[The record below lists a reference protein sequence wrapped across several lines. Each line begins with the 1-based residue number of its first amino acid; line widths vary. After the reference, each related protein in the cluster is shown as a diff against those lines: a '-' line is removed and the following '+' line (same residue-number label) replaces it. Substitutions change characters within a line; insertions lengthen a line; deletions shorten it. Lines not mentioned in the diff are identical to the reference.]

1 MEDIRRLYADDAA
14 PLPRPPP
21 VDRLDSAIASYQDYL
36 DARNIAAEDVLADI
50 RDLADSDDDD
60 DDDDAPQLSSDDSE
74 EEEAVITQRAAYTP
88 QRNVVQHHQD
98 VPIAI
103 RSTVRRL
110 SSNDDERLAYDA
122 SSKSITYEV
131 ICAKVKSEMWWKAR
145 EAECAESHALLV
157 KVCKFC
163 LAPQVSVC
171 FVFHSPHF

>member
-60 DDDDAPQLSSDDSE
+60 VDDDAPQLSSDDSE